1 MGGGVVKPASFG
13 GGKGQQVQKAE
24 DIDSTPP
31 EIHESVPVIFN
42 GKEVARLNGTIKE
55 YKVDIW
61 SGAHPVWQGK
71 KGKVMLDAGSC
82 VKFQEKF
89 GFATDVFGDT
99 GMDQLQKNKEL
110 KEEMEKRKAEGLQSY

>member
-71 KGKVMLDAGSC
+71 KGKVMLDAGSA
-82 VKFQEKF
+82 VKFQEKMGQF
-89 GFATDVFGDT
+89 SDVFGSF
-99 GMDQLQKNKEL
+99 GMDHLKKNEEL
-110 KEEMEKRKAEGLQSY
+110 KKEMERRRAA